1 MKIYKYNC
9 TKTCISQDYR
19 QPYITMLIYWISVD
33 FAIQIFIF
41 YEVCVLTKKV
51 WGKQQNVFTGS
62 CVLHIFDTGLVY
74 TKIARKRKKKKKRL
88 LSCLFCCSSTPSK
101 QQVAPCDLISDQL
114 SANWAEQFAA
124 ATVSYP
130 PVTRLETTRG
140 RMSIFSILIRIS
152 PGKAMIIITSGGR
165 GDMCRSSIPEMEPR
179 NTPEPARGKHQSNT
193 KSGDSRDI
201 LTVNKVSE
209 KRTWHQF

>member
-74 TKIARKRKKKKKRL
+74 TKIARKRKKKKKTPTL
-88 LSCLFCCSSTPSK
+88 LSLLLQLNSQQATSRTMRPHFRPVVSKLSRTVCSSHCILPT
-101 QQVAPCDLISDQL
+101 CDQ
-114 SANWAEQFAA
+114 AGN
-124 ATVSYP
+124 
-130 PVTRLETTRG
+130 
-140 RMSIFSILIRIS
+140 
-152 PGKAMIIITSGGR
+152 
-165 GDMCRSSIPEMEPR
+165 
-179 NTPEPARGKHQSNT
+179 
-193 KSGDSRDI
+193 
-201 LTVNKVSE
+201 NKRQNE
-209 KRTWHQF
+209 HLQHPH